1 MKQTNNNNAANAG
14 CHWRLVRQC
23 YHSVLNHWQSRLV
36 GTRGTRNRKHLLVCG
51 VTLGS
56 AWLMS
61 TSTALAQV
69 EVASDTTNAA
79 APGGLLEALLFYFV
93 ATAIVVSSLGICFS
107 KNIVRMAVWLF
118 ISLGSVSLIYFMLA
132 ANFLGAIQLII
143 YAGGTLI
150 LLVFG
155 VMLTSKSP
163 WARFDIKPIEWIS
176 ATGVCAGLFVC
187 LFIILGR
194 AVWNSTQT
202 IIPGATVRDIGRQLM
217 TEYLV
222 PFEVAGVLLFI
233 VMVGAAH
240 LARQEK
246 N

>member
-1 MKQTNNNNAANAG
+1 M
-14 CHWRLVRQC
+14 
-23 YHSVLNHWQSRLV
+23 
-36 GTRGTRNRKHLLVCG
+36 
-51 VTLGS
+51 
-56 AWLMS
+56 
-61 TSTALAQV
+61 
-69 EVASDTTNAA
+69 
-79 APGGLLEALLFYFV
+79 EALLFYFV
-93 ATAIVVSSLGICFS
+93 AAATVVSALGICFS

-118 ISLGSVSLIYFMLA
+118 ASLGAVALIYFMLA

-163 WARFDIKPIEWIS
+163 WARFDVKPIELV
-176 ATGVCAGLFVC
+176 AAAGVCVGLFIC
-187 LFIILGR
+187 LFIVFGR
-194 AVWNSTQT
+194 AIWSSAIT
-202 IIPGATVRDIGRQLM
+202 IVPGATVADIGIQLM
-217 TEYLV
+217 TIYLV

-246 N
+246 S